1 MFVVLPVLVLELF
14 KQFESIYYLKK
25 KMIQMFTIHSMIFQG
40 KMISSADD
48 LVFHDS
54 ITRICIIIIINLH
67 KTESV
72 FSFDLLTN

>member
-25 KMIQMFTIHSMIFQG
+25 KMIQMFTIHSMIFQE

>member
-1 MFVVLPVLVLELF
+1 M
-14 KQFESIYYLKK
+14 K
-25 KMIQMFTIHSMIFQG
+25 QMFTIHSMIIQE
-40 KMISSADD
+40 KMIGSDDD

-72 FSFDLLTN
+72 FSSGFLAN